1 MKFIAKTAPIEKET
15 ADCVI
20 VGMFESGE
28 FSPAGKKLDTL
39 YQDLL
44 SDSFGRGALR
54 TTPGQVTTLQDSS
67 RTRHACIIV
76 AGCGKQDRFTI
87 HTLQRALSAAVSE
100 AKARGASSVING
112 LVEMPVPNADTKSR
126 VQASIVATQDTLY
139 TYTRTKSG
147 ASSGKA
153 SPKTMKFLASRAT
166 ETRRI
171 RQGIASGE
179 AIAGGMKLTKDLG
192 NLPGNICT
200 PSYLARQARSLKR
213 DYPNLR
219 VTVLGEVQM
228 KKLGMG
234 AFLSVTHGSAQPA
247 KLVCMEYRGAK
258 HGQRPVV
265 LIGKG
270 ITFDTGGISLKPGS
284 AMDEMK
290 FDMCGA
296 GSVLGT
302 IKACCMLDMPMNVVG
317 ILACAENMPGGKAS
331 RPGDVVNT
339 MSGQTVEI
347 LNTDAE
353 GRLVLCD
360 ALTYAKRFK
369 PELVIDIATLTGAC
383 VVALGHVPAGLMSND
398 EPLVSSLL
406 EAGEHSGDRAWRL
419 PLWDDY
425 QSQLDSN
432 FADMANIGGR
442 WAGTI
447 TAACF
452 LSRFTE
458 AFRWA
463 HLDIA
468 GVAWHSQGKRK
479 GATGRPVP
487 LLTQFL
493 LQQATRRRH

>member
-15 ADCVI
+15 ADCII
-20 VGMFESGE
+20 VGMFDSGE
-28 FSPAGKKLDTL
+28 LSPAAKKLDTR
-39 YQDLL
+39 YQGIL
-44 SDSFGRGALR
+44 SDSLSRGTLR
-54 TTPGQVTTLQDSS
+54 TAAGQVTTFQDSS

-87 HTLQRALSAAVSE
+87 NTFQRALSAAVSE
-100 AKARGASSVING
+100 AKARSARSVING
-112 LVEMPVPNADTKSR
+112 LIEMPVSNADTKSR
-126 VQASIVATQDTLY
+126 VQAGIVAIQDTLY
-139 TYTRTKSG
+139 TYTQTKSG
-147 ASSGKA
+147 APTGKA
-153 SPKTMKFLASRAT
+153 SLKTMKFLASRAA
-166 ETRRI
+166 ETRLI
-171 RQGIASGE
+171 RQGITSGE
-179 AIAGGMKLTKDLG
+179 AIADGMKLAKDLG

-213 DYPNLR
+213 EYPKLR
-219 VTVLGEVQM
+219 VSVLGEEQM
-228 KKLGMG
+228 NKLGMG
-234 AFLSVTHGSAQPA
+234 AFLSVTHGSVQPA
-247 KLVCMEYRGAK
+247 KLVCVEYRGAK
-258 HGQRPVV
+258 PDQRPVALV
-265 LIGKG
+265 GKG

-302 IKACCMLDMPMNVVG
+302 IKACCMLDLPINVVG
-317 ILACAENMPGGKAS
+317 ILACAENMPGGRAS

-360 ALTYAKRFK
+360 ALTYAKKFR
-369 PELVIDIATLTGAC
+369 PEIVIDIATLTGAC

-458 AFRWA
+458 TFRWA

-493 LQQATRRRH
+493 LQQSSRRH

>member
-44 SDSFGRGALR
+44 SDSFGRGTLR

-200 PSYLARQARSLKR
+200 PSYLARQAR
-213 DYPNLR
+213 
-219 VTVLGEVQM
+219 
-228 KKLGMG
+228 
-234 AFLSVTHGSAQPA
+234 
-247 KLVCMEYRGAK
+247 
-258 HGQRPVV
+258 
-265 LIGKG
+265 
-270 ITFDTGGISLKPGS
+270 
-284 AMDEMK
+284 
-290 FDMCGA
+290 
-296 GSVLGT
+296 
-302 IKACCMLDMPMNVVG
+302 
-317 ILACAENMPGGKAS
+317 
-331 RPGDVVNT
+331 
-339 MSGQTVEI
+339 
-347 LNTDAE
+347 
-353 GRLVLCD
+353 
-360 ALTYAKRFK
+360 
-369 PELVIDIATLTGAC
+369 
-383 VVALGHVPAGLMSND
+383 
-398 EPLVSSLL
+398 
-406 EAGEHSGDRAWRL
+406 
-419 PLWDDY
+419 
-425 QSQLDSN
+425 
-432 FADMANIGGR
+432 
-442 WAGTI
+442 
-447 TAACF
+447 
-452 LSRFTE
+452 
-458 AFRWA
+458 
-463 HLDIA
+463 
-468 GVAWHSQGKRK
+468 
-479 GATGRPVP
+479 
-487 LLTQFL
+487 
-493 LQQATRRRH
+493 